1 MEQSRSNCVFF
12 AASLL
17 IAGIAASASPAFAQS
32 VTRADVNRD
41 CTVTSA
47 DAALVQAA
55 LGKRTGQPGYS
66 ANADVN
72 SDGVINAVDLDLA
85 FVNRN
90 LNARVCSAPPPAAPT
105 IVATVS
111 PAANANGWHNT
122 NVTIAFMCT
131 NATTCPGP
139 AAVSTEGANQAIERT
154 VTNAAGAPHGVD
166 RAARARRQQNNDA
179 LHARVDGAGGC
190 GDRLRGTAG
199 NHRGRSRGQ
208 HRQRASRTSDRST

>member
-1 MEQSRSNCVFF
+1 MPQSRSTQSRSIPFF
-12 AASLL
+12 LISSASFL
-17 IAGIAASASPAFAQS
+17 IAIAGAAAPAFAQP

-72 SDGVINAVDLDLA
+72 SDGVINAVDLA

-90 LNARVCSAPPPAAPT
+90 LNARVCSTPPPAAPT
-105 IVATVS
+105 IVATVT

-122 NVTIAFMCT
+122 NVTLTFACT

-139 AAVSTEGANQAIERT
+139 ATVSTEGANQAIERT
-154 VTNAAGAPHGVD
+154 VTNAAGA
-166 RAARARRQQNNDA
+166 
-179 LHARVDGAGGC
+179 
-190 GDRLRGTAG
+190 
-199 NHRGRSRGQ
+199 
-208 HRQRASRTSDRST
+208 

>member
-1 MEQSRSNCVFF
+1 MALSRSICVFF

-17 IAGIAASASPAFAQS
+17 IAVSGAASPAFAQP
-32 VTRADVNRD
+32 VTRADINRD

-47 DAALVQAA
+47 DAALVRAA

-72 SDGVINAVDLDLA
+72 SDGVISAVDLA

-105 IVATVS
+105 IIATVT

-122 NVTIAFMCT
+122 NVTIAFTCT
-131 NATTCPGP
+131 NATTCPRPGGGEYGRRESGNRTHRDEHRRRVGHR
-139 AAVSTEGANQAIERT
+139 ARHGEHRQNTT
-154 VTNAAGAPHGVD
+154 VTRRPPHSLRRRAG
-166 RAARARRQQNNDA
+166 RR
-179 LHARVDGAGGC
+179 
-190 GDRLRGTAG
+190 
-199 NHRGRSRGQ
+199 
-208 HRQRASRTSDRST
+208 